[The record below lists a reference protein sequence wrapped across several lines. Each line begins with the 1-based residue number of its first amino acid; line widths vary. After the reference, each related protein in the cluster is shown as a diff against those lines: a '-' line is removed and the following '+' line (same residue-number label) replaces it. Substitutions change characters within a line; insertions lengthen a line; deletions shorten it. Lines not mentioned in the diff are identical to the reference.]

1 MRRVLIVIVV
11 GLLLGA
17 GLMALI
23 ERDPG
28 LVVLSYGN
36 TTIETSVW
44 LALVLWLMLWW
55 LLALAVRLL
64 RGTWGLR
71 GSLSGW
77 LGGRKARNASALTN
91 RGLISYIEG
100 NWSRSRRQL
109 LRAARYSK
117 APLLNY
123 LMAARASFRL
133 GDSENM
139 QRYLGEAERVESDA
153 RIALELTQAE
163 LQLSAGHNEQ
173 ALATLV
179 RARDNASRH
188 PYVLELLATA
198 HARLEDWSALQELL
212 PELRKAAVLD
222 ETRMRE
228 LELSTWQGLLRAR
241 CCNEDDPVGQV
252 TRLWAKIPRPLVQ
265 EAPVLRERYADCLI
279 QHQGWEKAQRFIVD
293 AVERDWDSGLA
304 SRLGQFPVNQPQKLL
319 KTVRRW
325 LDAHPSDPR
334 LLLVAARVAL
344 QAGDTAAASEW
355 LEAALAKQPD
365 PVVCLELARLREADG
380 EVKAARRLT
389 QQAAELAV
397 GPLPVL
403 VAPDQG

>member
-1 MRRVLIVIVV
+1 MRRVLLVIAL

-44 LALVLWLMLWW
+44 LALVLWLLIWW
-55 LLALAVRLL
+55 LLALSIRLL
-64 RGTWGLR
+64 RGTWSLR
-71 GSLSGW
+71 GALSGW

-133 GDSENM
+133 GDSESM

-198 HARLEDWSALQELL
+198 HARLEDWPALQGLL

-222 ETRMRE
+222 DKRMRD
-228 LELSTWQGLLRAR
+228 LELSAWQGLLRANCR
-241 CCNEDDPVGQV
+241 NADDPIDEV
-252 TRLWAKIPRPLVQ
+252 TRLWAKVPRPLVQ
-265 EAPVLRERYADCLI
+265 ESGMLRECYVDCLI
-279 QHQGWEKAQRFIVD
+279 QHQGWEKAQRFIVN
-293 AVERDWDSGLA
+293 AVEREWDCELA
-304 SRLGQFPVNQPQKLL
+304 SRLGLFPVSQPQKLL

-325 LDAHPSDPR
+325 LENHPNDPR

-344 QAGDTAAASEW
+344 QAGEKGAASEW
-355 LEAALAKQPD
+355 LEAAVAKQPD
-365 PVVCLELARLREADG
+365 PVACLELARLREAEG
-380 EVKAARRLT
+380 ETKAARRLT

-397 GPLPVL
+397 GPLPTL
-403 VAPDQG
+403 VAPDPS